1 MFPQTSGPVPVKSK
15 IAVPSDTSMETKNTI
30 FKKINSIIHY
40 CMSSIFPHV
49 LIYFCLTLQTNDRT
63 IVHEIFSAQQ
73 TFSSPEIEKK
83 SNRRGHIR
91 YSTG

>member
-15 IAVPSDTSMETKNTI
+15 IAVPSDTSMETENMYNFI
-30 FKKINSIIHY
+30 KKINSIIHY

-63 IVHEIFSAQQ
+63 IIHEIFSAQQ
-73 TFSSPEIEKK
+73 TFSSPEIEK
-83 SNRRGHIR
+83 
-91 YSTG
+91 

>member
-15 IAVPSDTSMETKNTI
+15 IAVPSNTSMETNIQFEKI
-30 FKKINSIIHY
+30 INSIIHY

-73 TFSSPEIEKK
+73 TFSSPEIEK
-83 SNRRGHIR
+83 
-91 YSTG
+91 